1 VQVITA
7 VLYCLFST
15 GIVFGFAAIKPVLLQ
30 EGVYRDQCTKEEL
43 RDDVE
48 VCYNQELRY
57 ATVPRQD
64 FVYGSCKGIPG

>member
-1 VQVITA
+1 VQVIIA

-57 ATVPRQD
+57 ATVLRQD
-64 FVYGSCKGIPG
+64 FVYGS

>member
-1 VQVITA
+1 MQVVIA

-15 GIVFGFAAIKPVLLQ
+15 GVVFGFAAIKPVLLQ

-57 ATVPRQD
+57 VTVLD
-64 FVYGSCKGIPG
+64 H